1 MVVEYS
7 GARASPHDSQ
17 EVPTVPSASFQAYI
31 HIYTYTYL
39 RKKSPLT
46 CYIISVHEVKK
57 NCGGDIDVVQ
67 P

>member
-31 HIYTYTYL
+31 HIYTYL
-39 RKKSPLT
+39 RKNPRSLAT
-46 CYIISVHEVKK
+46 YIISVHEVKK
-57 NCGGDIDVVQ
+57 NCGGDLDVVQ